1 MNKVLDKAWF
11 LLYNVRCTIMEI
23 VPIFLCCY
31 SWSIFVPYGD
41 INMGYEEK
49 KANNKTRGESANGK
63 EQNPSGTLRQ
73 DAPDELFQTKRS
85 FRDAELN

>member
-1 MNKVLDKAWF
+1 
-11 LLYNVRCTIMEI
+11 MEI

-63 EQNPSGTLRQ
+63 EQNPSGTFWQ

-85 FRDAELN
+85 FRDA